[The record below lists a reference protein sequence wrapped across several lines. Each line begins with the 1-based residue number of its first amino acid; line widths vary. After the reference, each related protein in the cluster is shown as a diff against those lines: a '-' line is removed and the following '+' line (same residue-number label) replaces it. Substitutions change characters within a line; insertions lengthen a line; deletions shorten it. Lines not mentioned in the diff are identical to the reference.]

1 MKRAFLFLALTLLA
15 AAPALQAEETSY
27 GEGLTIRQSIPL
39 SMLLANPDRY
49 IGQKVRVEGTVTE
62 VCQMKGCWMEIEESP
77 KAKIRIKVDD
87 GVIVFPPSAKGK
99 PAIAEGVLEAIPMTR
114 DSYVAWCQHEAEER
128 GQAFDAATVGDGPFQ
143 ILQLRGTGARILDK

>member
-27 GEGLTIRQSIPL
+27 GAGLTVRQSIPL
-39 SMLLANPDRY
+39 SLLLANPDRY
-49 IGQKVRVEGTVTE
+49 LGQKVRVEGTVTE

-99 PAIAEGVLEAIPMTR
+99 PAIAEGVLEAVPMTR
-114 DSYVAWCQHEAEER
+114 ESYVAWRRHEAEER

-143 ILQLRGTGARILDK
+143 ILQLRGTGARIMDK